1 MKKLAALRGA
11 VCVPNDPAAITE
23 KLARVYDLMLERN
36 GLGEDDIVSL
46 IFSVTKDIDAKN
58 PAAALRE
65 SGRARDLALFS
76 VQEPHTQN
84 SLPGVIRLILHCY
97 MEETVP
103 PRHVY
108 IEGAESLRPDRAA
121 EPSCSGGVPG

>member
-11 VCVPNDPAAITE
+11 VCVKNDPADITA
-23 KLARVYDLMLERN
+23 KIARVYDLLTGRN
-36 GLGEDDIVSL
+36 GIREEDIVSL
-46 IFSVTKDIDAKN
+46 VFSVTNDIDAKN

-76 VQEPHTQN
+76 VQEPFIKGG
-84 SLPGVIRLILHCY
+84 LPGVIRLLLHCY
-97 MEETVP
+97 VEETTI

-108 IEGAESLRPDRAA
+108 TEGAEVLRPDRTCA
-121 EPSCSGGVPG
+121 

>member
-1 MKKLAALRGA
+1 MTKLVALRGA
-11 VCVPNDPAAITE
+11 VCVSNDPAAITE
-23 KLARVYDLMLERN
+23 KIARVYDLMLERN
-36 GLGEDDIVSL
+36 GLREDAIVSL
-46 IFSVTKDIDAKN
+46 IFSVTRDLDAKN

-65 SGRARDLALFS
+65 SGRAQNLSLFS
-76 VQEPHTQN
+76 VQEPHIQN

-108 IEGAESLRPDRAA
+108 IEGAELLRPDRA
-121 EPSCSGGVPG
+121 S